1 MPTDPA
7 LSFGPY
13 RLDPGAARLWRGKQL
28 VKVRRKTFAVLR
40 SLVDRPG
47 QLVTKDELFRAVW
60 PETVVSE
67 ATLTS
72 CIKELRQALRDDAR
86 TPRYIETAHGQG
98 FRFIAPLSTTQPVQS
113 SKSEPTPN
121 TQHPTPSLVGRE
133 TELAQLHHWLDKA
146 LRGERQLVFIT
157 GEPGIGKTTVVD
169 AFLQQLAAGGDPW
182 LGRGQ
187 CIEHYGAGEAYL
199 PLLAALGRLCRG
211 PEGQHLIALLSQHAP
226 TWLVQM
232 PALLSAAELEALQ
245 RKTQGATRERM
256 LREMAEAVEALTAER
271 PLLLWLEDLQWSDVS
286 TLDWL
291 ALVARRRE
299 PARLLVIGTYRPM
312 DVLVREHPLRAL
324 KQELQVHGYCTELLL
339 DFLSEAHVAEYLAV
353 RFGVGAVREPPL
365 QTLAKLIHR
374 RTDGNPLFMVNVVN
388 DLVARGVL
396 VQSDG
401 RWELQGRVEELKGGV
416 PESLQQLIEQQIARL
431 RPETQRLLEV
441 ASVAGA
447 EFSAA
452 AVAAGVETEVDV
464 IEEQCGELA
473 RREHFLRASGSA
485 DWPDGTVAA
494 RYGFRHAL
502 YQEVLYHRL
511 TARRRQRLHQRIG
524 EREEQAYGDR
534 AREIATELA
543 VHFKRG
549 REFRK
554 AIQYLQQAGENA
566 IRRSANHE
574 AISLLTKGL
583 ELLKTLPDTPEHTQQ
598 ELTLQITL
606 GALLGMTQGFA
617 APEVEKAYVRA
628 RELCQQVEVTP
639 QLFPILAGLC
649 GFYLLRA
656 ELQTARE
663 L

>member
-464 IEEQCGELA
+464 IEEQCG
-473 RREHFLRASGSA
+473 GS
-485 DWPDGTVAA
+485 
-494 RYGFRHAL
+494 
-502 YQEVLYHRL
+502 
-511 TARRRQRLHQRIG
+511 
-524 EREEQAYGDR
+524 
-534 AREIATELA
+534 
-543 VHFKRG
+543 
-549 REFRK
+549 
-554 AIQYLQQAGENA
+554 
-566 IRRSANHE
+566 
-574 AISLLTKGL
+574 
-583 ELLKTLPDTPEHTQQ
+583 
-598 ELTLQITL
+598 
-606 GALLGMTQGFA
+606 
-617 APEVEKAYVRA
+617 
-628 RELCQQVEVTP
+628 
-639 QLFPILAGLC
+639 
-649 GFYLLRA
+649 
-656 ELQTARE
+656 
-663 L
+663 